1 MPRRIFESGQ
11 SNRWGSWLLSAA
23 AASEHDLMQG
33 HRRKEI
39 AAVEQLY
46 GDFSGAPTSQ
56 LRPVRQKLHYI
67 TDLICAISS
76 RESAAVFDEL
86 SCSHSD
92 ASRVKIPHCEFTPR

>member
-1 MPRRIFESGQ
+1 MPRQIFESGQ

-46 GDFSGAPTSQ
+46 GDFSGAPPSQ
-56 LRPVRQKLHYI
+56 LRPVRQKSHYI
-67 TDLICAISS
+67 PNQIC
-76 RESAAVFDEL
+76 AVFDEL
-86 SCSHSD
+86 SCSHSA